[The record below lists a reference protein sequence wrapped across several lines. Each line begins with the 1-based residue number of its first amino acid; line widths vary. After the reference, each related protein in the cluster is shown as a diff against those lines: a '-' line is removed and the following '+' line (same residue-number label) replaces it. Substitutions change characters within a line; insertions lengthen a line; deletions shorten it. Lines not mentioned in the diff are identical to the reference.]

1 VSTRGSRRPGARE
14 LDPLSPVIN
23 LHLAYSLSYADRLDE
38 AEKSIERALELEPRY
53 ANAHYLSGWVRLRR
67 GDAEASHAAFRIAID
82 LNGNPREYL
91 AGLAAAEVASGRE
104 ADARRIL
111 AELEAT
117 RTTAEVSGQ
126 PLVWALVALGRTD
139 DAFRILEADFENR
152 SVCFYLFD
160 LVNHWFLEPLRADN
174 RLQALFDTSGL
185 LFAEAAE
192 RTDAQ

>member
-1 VSTRGSRRPGARE
+1 LGA
-14 LDPLSPVIN
+14 PP
-23 LHLAYSLSYADRLDE
+23 
-38 AEKSIERALELEPRY
+38 
-53 ANAHYLSGWVRLRR
+53 SGRRR
-67 GDAEASHAAFRIAID
+67 G
-82 LNGNPREYL
+82 
-91 AGLAAAEVASGRE
+91 VARGIPDGHRSDRQSARVPGRE